1 MSFDAE
7 KIYMQCKKGGVQYDE
22 AHHCKLVLAVMN
34 NEGTMSAFCVRAQ
47 ISDSTFFR
55 WLNQHAL
62 FHECYRIGCMIA
74 RENWEEEGR
83 GGKDDEMFNIEIWK
97 IQGAAR
103 YGVGKSNRVR
113 IHIDAH
119 SSPYEQYKQLMNQAS
134 MGDFTAAELKQ
145 LMESI
150 NIGIRAFESF
160 ELQKEVNAM
169 KEDLLKMSQNN
180 GNNIL
185 SIAKTA

>member
-1 MSFDAE
+1 
-7 KIYMQCKKGGVQYDE
+7 
-22 AHHCKLVLAVMN
+22 
-34 NEGTMSAFCVRAQ
+34 
-47 ISDSTFFR
+47 
-55 WLNQHAL
+55 
-62 FHECYRIGCMIA
+62 
-74 RENWEEEGR
+74 
-83 GGKDDEMFNIEIWK
+83 
-97 IQGAAR
+97 
-103 YGVGKSNRVR
+103 
-113 IHIDAH
+113 
-119 SSPYEQYKQLMNQAS
+119 MNQAS